1 MSERDV
7 RRVNVLTEV
16 LSGRRTLASAAIVL
30 AIGVWQVHWLPKR
43 SSLHARTPSYRH
55 TSLLLSR
62 RVSGHFLQLISFV
75 LNLFGLRT
83 TA

>member
-7 RRVNVLTEV
+7 GRMEV
-16 LSGRRTLASAAIVL
+16 LAEVVSGRRTVASAAIVL
-30 AIGVWQVHWLPKR
+30 AIGVRQVHRLPKR

-62 RVSGHFLQLISFV
+62 WVSAHFLQLISFV